1 MPGMFAPPA
10 KPADTV
16 EDSRMKPKPVYN
28 IVLLGQTQ
36 AGKSTFLQGIRKY
49 ADPDC
54 IIDDSLIGN
63 GNQSCTSEVKM
74 QEVDTNFSQ
83 YHVYKT
89 EDEKVERRSVFS
101 YFSLFGRS
109 GANKKLDVKSFLDCS
124 LQEYRARID
133 QSDGL
138 EIRQD
143 EISNCSDCTVRIFDT
158 PGLEDTNHQDER
170 NVSGILTTLS
180 KEKAVHL
187 VLLVISRGTPLTP
200 GLQEALNTYS
210 KIFSAM
216 NGLFLIIHT
225 QFNYRI
231 QHPDDKKWKDFND
244 RKESLDKIMGRK
256 MVHFTIDCDLDEE
269 RPIQIYL
276 RQKTIRDI
284 LFIATLNVPV
294 ELNSMQLYKTRKMR
308 DVDELVGREQAI
320 NKANIEAEYKVLD
333 TAIDL
338 DIRINKLQYD
348 IRELSEFIC
357 NNDNNNE
364 EFMHEERYEEGWGL
378 FTSRKEAEL
387 QVYNLPF
394 AIDNV
399 HVHCEGVD
407 VLHHDGGHGNHHW
420 YVKLKRGWFAHGVYH
435 AKMYVQRCNKMRQQI
450 NEKRSE
456 IDRSRGEQDRLGE
469 ERGKMP
475 LGGDTNRLRQEL
487 KEKQGKCLNLITR
500 AHRETLHLNLFNAL
514 VEASV
519 YEGSPAECVK
529 KVTEFYASYV
539 PAQGEEV
546 MLEIEA
552 FQDIFNDQLE
562 QQTPT
567 ENELGDEFDM
577 VSSLDGITLGSSD
590 EHGNEHETTTL
601 PSEINISS
609 AAVIHS
615 SAAVIHSPAPH
626 VYTESESL
634 KPATS
639 SATETLKESSSIGVE
654 EHKFKMETPPDSINF
669 NPTFNIVLLGQ
680 TQSGKSTFIQSVR
693 SYADPSCEID
703 HETIGNGNSSCTT
716 DVRVHTIETNFP
728 LYRLFRTGGHHRPN
742 HIQHVPNP
750 FQNHDRE
757 EEQEVDMAEFIGNC
771 TPSQF
776 QKKVN
781 QTQGLELYKD
791 DHSGFSK
798 HTIRIFDTPGLDDTN
813 SHDERNV
820 ANILAALFD
829 AGAVHLVLI
838 MISRTAPM
846 TPSLRTA
853 LTNYSNIFSPF
864 GGLMALVHTKV
875 PVKVQYTH
883 DAKFEDFIDE
893 RSRDLMQIMGR
904 KIPHYLLDC
913 DLEEDRPALLYFTRY
928 IIRSLLVLARFNVP
942 APLNRIQLHKTRW
955 MMDIDGVIISEF
967 KKKLENIQEKNIQ
980 LDNRIFDL
988 DLKIT
993 DARYRIREF
1002 DEYVSNHDTEDLEL
1016 VYEER
1021 FEQNWELF
1029 GFRQETVL
1037 ESPKLDYTID
1047 EVRLDMSGIEVKQS
1061 QGGKGCNYWS
1071 MKLIRQFFHLGTFH
1085 VKLYVKRCN
1094 INRQEILRQTVQR
1107 EACIGELR
1115 NLRTQRYRLDCSDTV
1130 ENIAMVERQR
1140 LKNEQSEC
1148 LNMITRAERK
1158 TLHLNLFKAI
1168 TDAQVYEG
1176 RIQDCVE
1183 KVKGFYSRYVPKPG
1197 EEASMEQGGAVR
1209 YSS

>member
-1 MPGMFAPPA
+1 
-10 KPADTV
+10 
-16 EDSRMKPKPVYN
+16 
-28 IVLLGQTQ
+28 
-36 AGKSTFLQGIRKY
+36 
-49 ADPDC
+49 
-54 IIDDSLIGN
+54 
-63 GNQSCTSEVKM
+63 
-74 QEVDTNFSQ
+74 
-83 YHVYKT
+83 
-89 EDEKVERRSVFS
+89 
-101 YFSLFGRS
+101 
-109 GANKKLDVKSFLDCS
+109 
-124 LQEYRARID
+124 
-133 QSDGL
+133 
-138 EIRQD
+138 
-143 EISNCSDCTVRIFDT
+143 
-158 PGLEDTNHQDER
+158 
-170 NVSGILTTLS
+170 
-180 KEKAVHL
+180 
-187 VLLVISRGTPLTP
+187 
-200 GLQEALNTYS
+200 
-210 KIFSAM
+210 
-216 NGLFLIIHT
+216 
-225 QFNYRI
+225 
-231 QHPDDKKWKDFND
+231 
-244 RKESLDKIMGRK
+244 

-269 RPIQIYL
+269 RPIHIYL

-294 ELNSMQLYKTRKMR
+294 ELSSMQLYKTRKMR

-387 QVYNLPF
+387 QVHNLPF

-420 YVKLKRGWFAHGVYH
+420 YVKLKRGGLRMVFI
-435 AKMYVQRCNKMRQQI
+435 MR
-450 NEKRSE
+450 KS
-456 IDRSRGEQDRLGE
+456 
-469 ERGKMP
+469 
-475 LGGDTNRLRQEL
+475 
-487 KEKQGKCLNLITR
+487 
-500 AHRETLHLNLFNAL
+500 
-514 VEASV
+514 SV

-562 QQTPT
+562 EQTPT
-567 ENELGDEFDM
+567 ENELEDEFDM

-601 PSEINISS
+601 TSEINIAS
-609 AAVIHS
+609 AAEIR
-615 SAAVIHSPAPH
+615 SPEPH
-626 VYTESESL
+626 VSTESESL

-639 SATETLKESSSIGVE
+639 SAAETLEESSSIGVE
-654 EHKFKMETPPDSINF
+654 EHKSKMETPPDSINF

-680 TQSGKSTFIQSVR
+680 TQSGKSTFIQGVR
-693 SYADPSCEID
+693 SYADPSCKID

-728 LYRLFRTGGHHRPN
+728 LYRLFHTGGHHRLN
-742 HIQHVPNP
+742 HKQHVPNP
-750 FQNHDRE
+750 SQNHDRE

-776 QKKVN
+776 RGKVN
-781 QTQGLELYKD
+781 QTQGLNLYKD

-820 ANILAALFD
+820 ANILAALSD

-846 TPSLRTA
+846 TPSLRIA

-864 GGLMALVHTKV
+864 GGLMAFVHTKV

-913 DLEEDRPALLYFTRY
+913 DLEEDRPAPLYFTRY
-928 IIRSLLVLARFNVP
+928 IIRSLLVLAQFNVP

-967 KKKLENIQEKNIQ
+967 KKKLESIQAKNIQ
-980 LDNRIFDL
+980 LDNRMFDL
-988 DLKIT
+988 NLKIT
-993 DARYRIREF
+993 DVRYRIREI
-1002 DEYVSNHDTEDLEL
+1002 DEYISNHDTEDLEL

-1021 FEQNWELF
+1021 FEQNWGLF

-1037 ESPKLDYTID
+1037 KSPKLDYDID
-1047 EVRLDMSGIEVKQS
+1047 DVRLDMSGIEVKQS

-1071 MKLIRQFFHLGTFH
+1071 MKFIRQFFHLGTFH

-1094 INRQEILRQTVQR
+1094 INRQGILRQEIQR
-1107 EACIGELR
+1107 KACIGELK
-1115 NLRTQRYRLDCSDTV
+1115 NLRTQRYGLDCDDTV
-1130 ENIAMVERQR
+1130 ENTAMVERQR
-1140 LKNEQSEC
+1140 LKDEQSEC

-1183 KVKGFYSRYVPKPG
+1183 KVKGFYSKYVPKPG
-1197 EEASMEQGGAVR
+1197 EEASME
-1209 YSS
+1209 